1 MAKVLRAPQF
11 GFTQVYTPEETP
23 LEKARRRHGKPFACE
38 AGNSFKM
45 RETPFLTEW
54 LSKREQKK

>member
-1 MAKVLRAPQF
+1 MKVIRAPQF
-11 GFTQVYTPEETP
+11 GFIAEAKAEETP
-23 LEKARRRHGKPFACE
+23 IARARRRHGKPFACE
-38 AGNSFKM
+38 ARNSFKM